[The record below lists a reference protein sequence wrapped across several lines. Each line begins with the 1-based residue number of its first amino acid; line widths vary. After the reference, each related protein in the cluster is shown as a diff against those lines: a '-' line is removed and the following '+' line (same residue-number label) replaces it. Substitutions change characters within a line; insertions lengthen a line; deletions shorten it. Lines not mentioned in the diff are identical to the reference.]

1 MTFETTSRARYDM
14 KCGAQHA
21 TSTPVCNM
29 QRARGCTAP
38 CAAMRHAAW
47 HQHATHNN
55 MKHAAWHCTGD
66 RSVASRDAQHAE
78 QDCAEGK
85 PARHAQRL
93 LRVAGL
99 RLRHTGTD
107 LLFFFH
113 FGLLDRPGGTGARAL
128 RRAARRQGAGSKG
141 GGGPPA
147 SDPPGAPAADRAT
160 DKRPGPGRAG

>member
-1 MTFETTSRARYDM
+1 MQHPLRCATCNGRVDVLHRALPCDM
-14 KCGAQHA
+14 HVASNMQR
-21 TSTPVCNM
+21 TITCNM
-29 QRARGCTAP
+29 QRGI
-38 CAAMRHAAW
+38 
-47 HQHATHNN
+47 QHATHND

-107 LLFFFH
+107 LIFFFH

-128 RRAARRQGAGSKG
+128 RRAARRQGAASKG